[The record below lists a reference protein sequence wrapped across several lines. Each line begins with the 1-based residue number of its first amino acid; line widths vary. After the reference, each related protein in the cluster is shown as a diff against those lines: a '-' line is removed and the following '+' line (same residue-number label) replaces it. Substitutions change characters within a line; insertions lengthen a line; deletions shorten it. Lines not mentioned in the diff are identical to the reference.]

1 MYILIEN
8 NFITN
13 FKKRTMDPRYV
24 EVKNVTGLPLHQLV
38 GLVHCLKVDEGNLK
52 LTGTLNKSNRL
63 EVFIEDSR
71 IRTQYNDVYDPE
83 SLFIELSNISAIE
96 EITNSLQLIQ
106 GVVYLSKDKL
116 HLVNN
121 YDERI
126 KIRP

>member
-1 MYILIEN
+1 MYILIKN
-8 NFITN
+8 NFITS

-38 GLVHCLKVDEGNLK
+38 SLVHCLEVVEGNLK

-71 IRTQYNDVYDPE
+71 IRTQYNNVYDPE